1 VGFLSWVALILL
13 TLTGY
18 SAGAVLGLWTRAH
31 ERVRTTDP
39 SLWDLAVVIL
49 LWIGVGLARGLALG
63 RWWAVLLGLG
73 AGLVAGFVLSL
84 IQPRRTEHKSL
95 TL

>member
-13 TLTGY
+13 TLVGY
-18 SAGAVLGLWTRAH
+18 SGGAVLGLWTRAR

-39 SLWDLAVVIL
+39 SLLDLAAVIL
-49 LWIGVGLARGLALG
+49 LWIGVSLARWLGLG

-73 AGLVAGFVLSL
+73 VALVAGFVLSL
-84 IQPRRTEHKSL
+84 IQPRQGEHKSL